1 MAESPFTGK
10 RGRRRRRYAYGP
22 YAGGP
27 DPLAPP
33 FDIRA
38 AMDEIGR
45 DVMEG
50 SSPRQALQELLRR
63 GMQNRRG
70 LDDLT
75 RQVWQRRRDLQ
86 RDNRLDGT
94 LEEVRELLQRAMD
107 AEREALGNED
117 SDDARFREM
126 QLDALPSDTGGAV
139 RELDSYDWRS
149 AEAREAYQEI
159 RDLLGREMLDQRFEG
174 MKQAMQNASP
184 EDVEAVR
191 EMLDDL
197 NNLLAQHAQGQDTS
211 EQFSEFMAKHGEF
224 FPENPQ
230 NTDELV
236 DLLAA
241 RAAAAQ
247 RMLNSMSAEQRAEL
261 AELAQQ
267 AFGDPRL
274 AQALAQLDAQLQGMR
289 PGEDWQGS
297 GRFRGDN
304 PMGMGEATRA
314 MEELG
319 QLDALAEQLAQSY
332 PGARLED
339 IDLDAIGDLLGE
351 DARVDARTLAD
362 LERELQRQGLF
373 ERAADGS
380 LQLSPKAIRRL
391 GESALRDVVDRIG
404 ARRGER
410 ETRRSGA
417 AGEATG
423 ATRPWA
429 FGDTEAWSV
438 PRTLLNAELRRAG
451 GDPRRL
457 DVSDVEV
464 VETEQRTRA
473 AVALLVDTSWSMV
486 AEGRWV
492 PMKRTA
498 LALHQLIS
506 TRFRGDDLA
515 LITFGRHAQ
524 TVELGELV
532 GLEGAY
538 AQGTN
543 LHHAL
548 MLAER
553 HLRKHS
559 DAMPVVLVVTDGEPT
574 AHLEPDG
581 EAYFDYP
588 PSLHTLRATVGE
600 VDRLAGMKAAFTF
613 FVLGDDPRL
622 AAFMDDVARRCGGRV
637 VAPTLD
643 GLGAEVVADYLRT
656 RR

>member
-451 GDPRRL
+451 GDSRRL